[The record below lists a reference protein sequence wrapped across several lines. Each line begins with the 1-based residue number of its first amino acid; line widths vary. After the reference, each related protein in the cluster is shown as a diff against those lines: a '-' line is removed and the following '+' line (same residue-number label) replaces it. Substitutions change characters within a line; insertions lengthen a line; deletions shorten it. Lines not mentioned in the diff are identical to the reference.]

1 MQVYDYKTLLQEYPI
16 MNRKK
21 TDAGYFFND
30 AAAAQAQAVLI
41 LLFIVL
47 LLAIAVKLTV
57 ADNIMAAADRIS
69 KYRVWGT
76 DNNVMAPSG
85 ESSAITIT
93 SPADG
98 DTRYIDE
105 RISISGRLT
114 PGQGRTIKLVFYR
127 INGGEWVKA
136 QINGGQWSGE
146 TKRFVEGNYEIE
158 AVAYDDLGMESE
170 HAVSHFA
177 VLFRYYADAM
187 YVNDNIPPTM
197 IAGDRYPCQITFD
210 NTGNTAWTN
219 SQGYALASYGGEFG
233 TGTAPVPAGGVAPT
247 ARNTFSTTLS
257 APELPGSYSVTY
269 RMKGGGYGWFGDE
282 LTRAIRVDPVVRDA
296 KVVSIDIPA
305 EMTEGDTYQAKIT
318 IRNTGTGA
326 WYTDGSNHVDLGLP
340 DGNTGDAHKFT
351 GKTSM
356 PLSGITEVR
365 PGGEYTFQFQ
375 IKAPGPG
382 NYNLKFRMVA
392 KDSIWFGEQAE
403 KTVKVNAKS
412 QPGPG
417 PGPEEPEEDY
427 QAYVASGNF
436 RIIKGNGHERTNC
449 MCVWCYD
456 GPLVRNNIRSSY
468 VKNDGY
474 ADWDIGG
481 PNGNYHIYS
490 NEYTGGSQFSM
501 NNGGYKGTVTFFE
514 K

>member
-1 MQVYDYKTLLQEYPI
+1 MK
-16 MNRKK
+16 RKMK
-21 TDAGYFFND
+21 NVGHFFNH
-30 AAAAQAQAVLI
+30 AAAAEAQAILI

-47 LLAIAVKLTV
+47 MLAIAVKLTV
-57 ADNIMAAADRIS
+57 ADNIVAAADRIS
-69 KYRVWGT
+69 KYRVWGA
-76 DNNVMAPSG
+76 DNTVTAPSG

-105 RISISGRLT
+105 RITVSGRLM

-127 INGGEWVKA
+127 INGDEWAKG
-136 QINGGQWSGE
+136 QISGDQWSGE
-146 TKRFVEGNYEIE
+146 RKRYVEGNYEIE

-177 VLFRYYADAM
+177 VLFRYYADAL

-219 SQGYALASYGGEFG
+219 GQGYALASYSTDFG
-233 TGTAPVPAGGVAPT
+233 SGTIPVPAGGVAPT

-257 APELPGSYSVTY
+257 APELPGSYSITY

-296 KVVSIDIPA
+296 KVVSVDIPA

-318 IRNTGTGA
+318 MRNTGTGT

-351 GKTSM
+351 GKTSVPM
-356 PLSGITEVR
+356 SGITEVR

-382 NYNLKFRMVA
+382 SYGLKFRMVA

-403 KTVKVNAKS
+403 KVVKVNAKS
-412 QPGPG
+412 
-417 PGPEEPEEDY
+417 GPEPEPDEPEEDY

-436 RIIKGNGHERTNC
+436 RLIGTDGRERTNC

-456 GPLVRNNIRSSY
+456 GPLVRHNSRSSY
-468 VKNDGY
+468 VKKDGY

-481 PNGNYHIYS
+481 PNGQYRIYS
-490 NEYTGGSQFSM
+490 DDYHGSMGFSM
-501 NNGGYKGTVTFFE
+501 NNGGNKGTVTFRD